1 MNDSLDTPV
10 SHADSSA
17 FGRCLRSLR
26 DYEIGVI
33 PLPYFIG
40 IALIVFLS
48 AHFGYLPKNMIGG
61 LAVIMTLGVFFGQL
75 GQRLPILKEIGG
87 GAILCLMLPSVL
99 VFYGFFGST
108 TIDATKMLMKE
119 ANFLYFVIASLVV
132 GSILGMSRFILVQG
146 MIRMFVPLLVG
157 TLAAVAAG
165 IAVGALFGYSVY
177 HTFFF
182 IIVPIIGGGIGEG
195 ILPLSLAY
203 SAILGGTPEQ
213 YVAQLVPA
221 AVVGNIVAIICAG
234 VLARLALKRPA
245 LNGDG
250 VLIRAK
256 AENDAFQ
263 VQEEASGGIDYR
275 YMGAGVLLIC
285 AFFILG
291 GPAGESGGY
300 SGAGDDDP
308 GGGGLQIPA
317 TAAAQPGG
325 GQQVVLQ
332 AGVHGLYLAGDD
344 RPGHALCA
352 LGQRGQGVFR
362 GLPGGLHV
370 GGGGHDTGRVLY
382 RQPAEDV
389 PHRIGHRHLLPQR
402 SGRHRGCGDSVGVQP
417 HGADAFRAD
426 FHAHWRGLYG
436 DPGDRA
442 AENLR
447 LTVRRARRYATVWG

>member
-10 SHADSSA
+10 SPADSSA

-165 IAVGALFGYSVY
+165 ITVGALFGYSVY

-291 GPAGESGGY
+291 GLLEKVAGIPGPVMMILAAVACKYLQLLPRNLEEGSKSFYKLVSTAFIWPVMIGLGMLYVPLDSVVKVFSVGY
-300 SGAGDDDP
+300 
-308 GGGGLQIPA
+308 L
-317 TAAAQPGG
+317 
-325 GQQVVLQ
+325 VVCTSVVV
-332 AGVHGLYLAGDD
+332 AMTLAGFFIGNLLKMY
-344 RPGHALCA
+344 PVESAIVTCCHSG
-352 LGQRGQGVFR
+352 LGGTGDVAILSASNRM
-362 GLPGGLHV
+362 GLMPFAQIS
-370 GGGGHDTGRVLY
+370 T
-382 RQPAEDV
+382 
-389 PHRIGHRHLLPQR
+389 RIG
-402 SGRHRGCGDSVGVQP
+402 
-417 HGADAFRAD
+417 GAS
-426 FHAHWRGLYG
+426 
-436 DPGDRA
+436 
-442 AENLR
+442 
-447 LTVRRARRYATVWG
+447 TVILATVLLKIFA